1 MSDARARILAT
12 LRSAQQTARLP
23 VADRPPARPEP
34 ARRTTQECI
43 DRFRAELAALG
54 VDCYLESSAEGL
66 RRRVVT
72 LVDRRRILSWDS
84 DLLPYG
90 LGSLVR
96 SATLGQHV
104 RDRQAEAEVGL
115 TGCDAAIAETGSLV
129 LLSGKGKS
137 RAISLLPPVHLAV
150 VQPKDLCFSMGEFFQ
165 THAERVTASASC
177 TFVTGPSRTADIE
190 LTLTLGVHGPGKVIV
205 LVGPDD

>member
-1 MSDARARILAT
+1 MNEARARILAK

-23 VADRPPARPEP
+23 VAYGAPARLEP
-34 ARRTTQECI
+34 ATRSAHECI
-43 DRFRAELAALG
+43 DRFRAELTALG
-54 VDCYLESSAEGL
+54 VDCYLERSTDEL

-72 LVDRRRILSWDS
+72 LIDGRRTLSWDP

-90 LGSLVR
+90 LGSLVVR
-96 SATLGQHV
+96 SATLGKSP
-104 RDRQAEAEVGL
+104 RETQAEAEVGL

-137 RAISLLPPVHLAV
+137 RAISLLPPLHVAV
-150 VQPKDLCFSMGEFFQ
+150 VQPKDFCFSMGEFFQ
-165 THAERVTASASC
+165 THAERVSDSASC

-205 LVGPDD
+205 LIGP

>member
-1 MSDARARILAT
+1 MSDARARILAR

-23 VADRPPARPEP
+23 VADGPPARPVP
-34 ARRTTQECI
+34 ARRSAQECI
-43 DRFRAELAALG
+43 DRFRAELTALG
-54 VDCYLESSAEGL
+54 VDCYLEGSAEAL

-72 LVDRRRILSWDS
+72 LVDGRRILSWDP

-96 SATLGQHV
+96 SATLGQNV
-104 RDRQAEAEVGL
+104 RERQAEAEVGL

-137 RAISLLPPVHLAV
+137 RAISLLPPLHVAV
-150 VQPKDLCFSMGEFFQ
+150 VQPKGFCFSMGEFFQ
-165 THAERVTASASC
+165 THAEDVAASASC

-205 LVGPDD
+205 LIGPDD